1 MNDSGEA
8 DASPL
13 FLCVRFG
20 DMQKNEYFCELY
32 KDIDM
37 QSESKVIFERNSV
50 EFVTVAAQYCQFLE
64 NVEGMEREEFIDTV
78 LKILPLL
85 YVKAL
90 LLPEME
96 LIDEDDILETCVT
109 EETYSMMNAKLADIM
124 GDRDDY
130 LDLFVE
136 DMKYSDQPITRYIS
150 EGLAD
155 IYQDIK
161 DFIFVFR
168 QGVNRNMHNA
178 LATCQDNFKLY
189 WGQKL
194 VNTLRALHEVKYDTH
209 REDDN

>member
-1 MNDSGEA
+1 
-8 DASPL
+8 
-13 FLCVRFG
+13 
-20 DMQKNEYFCELY
+20 
-32 KDIDM
+32 M

-64 NVEGMEREEFIDTV
+64 NAEGMERDEFVDTI

-90 LLPEME
+90 LLSEME
-96 LIDEDDILETCVT
+96 LMDEEDEMLETCVT
-109 EETYSMMNAKLADIM
+109 EESYSMMNANLADIM

-130 LDLFVE
+130 LDVFVE
-136 DMKYSDQPITRYIS
+136 DMKYSDQPVTRYIS
-150 EGLAD
+150 EGLSD

-161 DFIFVFR
+161 DFVFVFR

-178 LATCQDNFKLY
+178 LATCQENFKLY

-194 VNTLRALHEVKYDTH
+194 VNTLRALHEVKYLTAH
-209 REDDN
+209 ADN

>member
-1 MNDSGEA
+1 M
-8 DASPL
+8 
-13 FLCVRFG
+13 
-20 DMQKNEYFCELY
+20 
-32 KDIDM
+32 M

-64 NVEGMEREEFIDTV
+64 NVEGMERDEFVDTV

-90 LLPEME
+90 LLPKME
-96 LIDEDDILETCVT
+96 TMDEEDEALETCVT
-109 EETYSMMNAKLADIM
+109 EETYSMMNAQLADIM

-130 LDLFVE
+130 LDVFVE
-136 DMKYSDQPITRYIS
+136 DMKYSDQPVTRYIS

-161 DFIFVFR
+161 DFIFVFK
-168 QGVNRNMHNA
+168 QGVNLNMHNA
-178 LATCQDNFKLY
+178 LATCQENFKLY

-194 VNTLRALHEVKYDTH
+194 VNTLRALHEVKFITI
-209 REDDN
+209 EN

>member
-1 MNDSGEA
+1 
-8 DASPL
+8 
-13 FLCVRFG
+13 
-20 DMQKNEYFCELY
+20 MQKNEYFCELY
-32 KDIDM
+32 NDIDM

-109 EETYSMMNAKLADIM
+109 EETYSKMNAKLADIM

-130 LDLFVE
+130 LDVFVE

-168 QGVNRNMHNA
+168 QGVNRNMHNS
-178 LATCQDNFKLY
+178 LAICQENFKLY

-194 VNTLRALHEVKYDTH
+194 VNTLRALHEVKFDTH

>member
-1 MNDSGEA
+1 
-8 DASPL
+8 
-13 FLCVRFG
+13 
-20 DMQKNEYFCELY
+20 MQKNEYFCELY

-130 LDLFVE
+130 LDVFVE

-194 VNTLRALHEVKYDTH
+194 VNTLRALHEVKFDTH

>member
-1 MNDSGEA
+1 
-8 DASPL
+8 
-13 FLCVRFG
+13 
-20 DMQKNEYFCELY
+20 
-32 KDIDM
+32 M

-64 NVEGMEREEFIDTV
+64 NAEGMERDEFVDTI

-90 LLPEME
+90 LLSEME
-96 LIDEDDILETCVT
+96 LMDEEDEMLETCVT
-109 EETYSMMNAKLADIM
+109 EESYSMMNANLADIM

-130 LDLFVE
+130 LDVFVE
-136 DMKYSDQPITRYIS
+136 DMKYSDQPVTRYIS
-150 EGLAD
+150 EGLSD

-161 DFIFVFR
+161 DFVFIFR

-178 LATCQDNFKLY
+178 LATCQENFKLY

-194 VNTLRALHEVKYDTH
+194 VNTLRALHEVKYLTAH
-209 REDDN
+209 ADN

>member
-1 MNDSGEA
+1 MERD
-8 DASPL
+8 
-13 FLCVRFG
+13 
-20 DMQKNEYFCELY
+20 
-32 KDIDM
+32 
-37 QSESKVIFERNSV
+37 SKVIFERNSV

-64 NVEGMEREEFIDTV
+64 QVEGMERDEFVDTT

-90 LLPEME
+90 LLPEMV
-96 LIDEDDILETCVT
+96 LMDEDDALETCVT
-109 EETYSMMNAKLADIM
+109 EETYSLMNAQLADIM

-130 LDLFVE
+130 LDVFVE
-136 DMKYSDQPITRYIS
+136 DMKYSDQPVTRYIS

-178 LATCQDNFKLY
+178 LATCQENFRLY

-194 VNTLRALHEVKYDTH
+194 VNTLRALHDVKFETH
-209 REDDN
+209 REDDNH

>member
-1 MNDSGEA
+1 
-8 DASPL
+8 
-13 FLCVRFG
+13 
-20 DMQKNEYFCELY
+20 
-32 KDIDM
+32 M

-50 EFVTVAAQYCQFLE
+50 EFVTVAAQYCTFLE
-64 NVEGMEREEFIDTV
+64 DVQGMEREEFVDTV

-96 LIDEDDILETCVT
+96 LIDDGEELETYVT
-109 EETYSMMNAKLADIM
+109 EETYASMNAQLADIM

-130 LDLFVE
+130 LDVFVE
-136 DMKYSDQPITRYIS
+136 DMKYSDQPVTRYIS

-161 DFIFVFR
+161 DFIFVFK
-168 QGVNRNMHNA
+168 QGVNLNMHNV
-178 LATCQDNFKLY
+178 LATCQENFKLY

-194 VNTLRALHEVKYDTH
+194 VNTLRALHEV
-209 REDDN
+209 RFIDN

>member
-1 MNDSGEA
+1 
-8 DASPL
+8 
-13 FLCVRFG
+13 
-20 DMQKNEYFCELY
+20 
-32 KDIDM
+32 M

-64 NVEGMEREEFIDTV
+64 NAEGMGRDEFVDTI

-90 LLPEME
+90 LLSEME
-96 LIDEDDILETCVT
+96 LMDEEDEMLETCVT
-109 EETYSMMNAKLADIM
+109 EESYSMMNANLADIM

-130 LDLFVE
+130 LDVFVE
-136 DMKYSDQPITRYIS
+136 DMKYSDQPVTRYIS
-150 EGLAD
+150 EGLSD

-161 DFIFVFR
+161 DFVFIFR

-178 LATCQDNFKLY
+178 LATCQENFKLY

-194 VNTLRALHEVKYDTH
+194 VNTLRALHEVKYLTAH
-209 REDDN
+209 ADN

>member
-1 MNDSGEA
+1 
-8 DASPL
+8 
-13 FLCVRFG
+13 
-20 DMQKNEYFCELY
+20 MQKNEYFCELY

-64 NVEGMEREEFIDTV
+64 NVEGMEREEFIDTI

-130 LDLFVE
+130 LDVFVE

>member
-1 MNDSGEA
+1 M
-8 DASPL
+8 
-13 FLCVRFG
+13 
-20 DMQKNEYFCELY
+20 
-32 KDIDM
+32 
-37 QSESKVIFERNSV
+37 
-50 EFVTVAAQYCQFLE
+50 
-64 NVEGMEREEFIDTV
+64 
-78 LKILPLL
+78 
-85 YVKAL
+85 
-90 LLPEME
+90 
-96 LIDEDDILETCVT
+96 IDEDDTLETCVT
-109 EETYSMMNAKLADIM
+109 EETYSVMNAQLADIM

-130 LDLFVE
+130 LDVFVE

-194 VNTLRALHEVKYDTH
+194 VNTLRALHEVKFDTH

>member
-1 MNDSGEA
+1 
-8 DASPL
+8 
-13 FLCVRFG
+13 
-20 DMQKNEYFCELY
+20 MQKNEYFCELY

-109 EETYSMMNAKLADIM
+109 EENYSMMNAKLADIM

-130 LDLFVE
+130 LDVFVE

>member
-1 MNDSGEA
+1 
-8 DASPL
+8 
-13 FLCVRFG
+13 
-20 DMQKNEYFCELY
+20 MQKNEYFCELY

-78 LKILPLL
+78 LKIMPLL

-90 LLPEME
+90 LLPEIE
-96 LIDEDDILETCVT
+96 LIDEDDSLETCVT
-109 EETYSMMNAKLADIM
+109 EETYNMMNAQLADIM

-130 LDLFVE
+130 LDVFVE

-155 IYQDIK
+155 IFQDIK

-168 QGVNRNMHNA
+168 QGVNRNMHNS
-178 LATCQDNFKLY
+178 LAICQENFKLY

-194 VNTLRALHEVKYDTH
+194 VNTLRALHEVKFDTH

>member
-1 MNDSGEA
+1 
-8 DASPL
+8 
-13 FLCVRFG
+13 
-20 DMQKNEYFCELY
+20 MQKNEYFCELY

-130 LDLFVE
+130 LDVFVE

>member
-1 MNDSGEA
+1 MIEN
-8 DASPL
+8 
-13 FLCVRFG
+13 
-20 DMQKNEYFCELY
+20 
-32 KDIDM
+32 
-37 QSESKVIFERNSV
+37 ESKVIFERNSV

-64 NVEGMEREEFIDTV
+64 NIEGMERDEFVDTI

-90 LLPEME
+90 LLPDME
-96 LIDEDDILETCVT
+96 VMDDEDALETCVT
-109 EETYSMMNAKLADIM
+109 EETYSLMNAQLADIM

-130 LDLFVE
+130 LDVFVE
-136 DMKYSDQPITRYIS
+136 DMKYSDQPVTRYIS

-168 QGVNRNMHNA
+168 QGVNHNMHNA
-178 LATCQDNFKLY
+178 LVTCQENFKLY

-194 VNTLRALHEVKYDTH
+194 VNTLRALHDVRFNDTK
-209 REDDN
+209 

>member
-1 MNDSGEA
+1 
-8 DASPL
+8 
-13 FLCVRFG
+13 
-20 DMQKNEYFCELY
+20 MQKNEYFCELY

-78 LKILPLL
+78 LKLLPLL

-130 LDLFVE
+130 LDVFVE

>member
-1 MNDSGEA
+1 
-8 DASPL
+8 
-13 FLCVRFG
+13 
-20 DMQKNEYFCELY
+20 MQKNEYFCELY
-32 KDIDM
+32 NDIDM

-50 EFVTVAAQYCQFLE
+50 EFVTVSAQYCQFLE

-130 LDLFVE
+130 LDVFVE

-194 VNTLRALHEVKYDTH
+194 VNTLRALHEVKFDTH

>member
-1 MNDSGEA
+1 
-8 DASPL
+8 
-13 FLCVRFG
+13 
-20 DMQKNEYFCELY
+20 MQKNEYFCELY
-32 KDIDM
+32 NDIDM

-130 LDLFVE
+130 LDVFVE